1 MNVKDLPRMID
12 LSCVKAQSTKAER
25 DLMVKLAKEYG
36 FICCFSMPKFTKE
49 LCEELKDVEGTV
61 VGAPVGFPS
70 GADLTE
76 TKVQTALAQLEMGC
90 QEFDMVI
97 NVGALIDG
105 DYELVR
111 QDIQA
116 VRDAVPGKIL
126 KVILEVSYLTDEQIV
141 MGAKIAAD
149 CGATFVKTG
158 TGWGPKP
165 TTVHHIKLLKEAVGD
180 RCKVKA
186 AGGVRDLKT
195 IEEMVDA
202 GCERF
207 GIGINSTIAILKE
220 AGIYHE

>member
-1 MNVKDLPRMID
+1 MNVNELPRMID
-12 LSCVKAQSTKAER
+12 LSCVKAQSTKKER
-25 DLMVKLAKEYG
+25 ELMVKLAKEYG
-36 FICCFSMPKFTKE
+36 FICCFSMPKFTKQ
-49 LCEELKDVEGTV
+49 LCEELKDVKGTV

-76 TKVQTALAQLEMGC
+76 TKVQTAIAQLEMGC

-111 QDIQA
+111 EDIKA

-126 KVILEVSYLTDEQIV
+126 KVILEVSYLTDEQIII
-141 MGAKIAAD
+141 GSKIAAE
-149 CGATFVKTG
+149 CGADFVKSG

-165 TTVHHIKLLKEAVGD
+165 TTVHHIELMKAAVGNKC
-180 RCKVKA
+180 RVKA
-186 AGGVRDLKT
+186 AGGVRDLAT
-195 IEEMVDA
+195 IEAMVNA

-207 GIGINSTIAILKE
+207 GIGINSTISILKE